1 MGGDVSERLIE
12 IRDGRG
18 ILIGFAERSDIV
30 AVVLEALADV
40 ASDAARTT
48 PDDATEAR
56 LALDR
61 LACFAANW
69 KAKRPP
75 HIALSPE
82 QIHSIAEGEIPG
94 GWEEYDDAPDPEKVR
109 EYVNAAA
116 DTILAEPVRELVDFI
131 YAHKKFGDEP
141 YFWFVEWSTGLA
153 YRVQIV
159 RDLLP
164 PRKADTGTVS
174 TEAPDTAE
182 QADAGEDG
190 PVKGAS
196 TEPCD
201 IPAESGESE
210 VREALRKFDQA
221 HTPWVVKA
229 LTRGWITE
237 EGKEAWNRDVAP
249 HMFRLYA
256 FLPDKAPESEA
267 SAGSGDVCPDTTEA
281 TFSATRDGAKLT
293 LGASGTFEEE
303 PFCGPGSFEPAA
315 PYGTVDAH
323 LAEQMKDP
331 EFRAEY
337 LRGAARVA
345 AEDGETV
352 LRKLKRDVDAMAK
365 ILPSVLELLERA
377 I

>member
-1 MGGDVSERLIE
+1 MSDKYIRFRTEETAGPVVNDPRGHGHDVLIP
-12 IRDGRG
+12 
-18 ILIGFAERSDIV
+18 RSAFEAV
-30 AVVLEALADV
+30 ALEVLEEED
-40 ASDAARTT
+40 
-48 PDDATEAR
+48 EF
-56 LALDR
+56 DR
-61 LACFAANW
+61 KIVTSPAFQGVVQ
-69 KAKRPP
+69 
-75 HIALSPE
+75 ALSEITAEDWEQFAKQVPLVYANRTRDIPE
-82 QIHSIAEGEIPG
+82 TGAVSAESP
-94 GWEEYDDAPDPEKVR
+94 
-109 EYVNAAA
+109 
-116 DTILAEPVRELVDFI
+116 
-131 YAHKKFGDEP
+131 
-141 YFWFVEWSTGLA
+141 
-153 YRVQIV
+153 
-159 RDLLP
+159 
-164 PRKADTGTVS
+164 DTG
-174 TEAPDTAE
+174 D
-182 QADAGEDG
+182 QANAGEDG